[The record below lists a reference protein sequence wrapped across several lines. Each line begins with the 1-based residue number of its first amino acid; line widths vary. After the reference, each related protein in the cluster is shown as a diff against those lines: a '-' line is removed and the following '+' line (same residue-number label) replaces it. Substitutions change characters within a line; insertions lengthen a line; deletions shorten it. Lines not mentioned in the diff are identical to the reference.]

1 MKKNKYIFIII
12 GLGLLIYFNSLFNN
26 FVWDDEE
33 QILNNQLIHSV
44 RNVSI
49 FFKGG
54 TFNTGGSGN
63 MMGVYYKPIMS
74 ICFSILYSLFGPRPF
89 FFHSFQL
96 IIHMI
101 NTILI
106 FYVLKKLFDNKPIA
120 FLMSLIFLVHPIN
133 TESVVYISALQD
145 VLFFFFGMLAFLIVI
160 YKDRLRFP
168 EFAFIFFCL
177 LLSLLSKETGIIFLP
192 IIFCYLFLFNKK
204 QLLLFVNIFIFL
216 ICTYS
221 ILRFGLANVGLTKFG
236 ISPISR
242 ANLITRAITVPK
254 IVFFYLKTFL
264 FPKNLSILQ
273 HWLVKKISFQDFYLP
288 FMFDLTI
295 FLFALFF
302 YIKSRS
308 KTFLFF
314 MLWLIFAL
322 SLHLHI
328 FPLDMTVAERWFY
341 LPMVGMLGIIGI
353 VIQELK
359 IKNKNDVLKIKI
371 FLIFII
377 LILSLRTFLRTFDW
391 RNGLILYGHDIKIT
405 HDTFDLEN
413 NYGVELFRNNRIKE
427 SKKYFE
433 NSTRLAPYWW
443 INWNNLGAAAEQEG
457 NLIYAE
463 KYYTNAI
470 KNGDYYLAYQNYI
483 RILVKE
489 NRITE
494 AKNFLTKVALI
505 KFPQNPELIRLY
517 NLIQN

>member
-44 RNVSI
+44 RNVSL

-63 MMGVYYKPIMS
+63 MMGIYYKPIMS

-96 IIHMI
+96 IIHII
-101 NTILI
+101 NTVLV
-106 FYVLKKLFDNKPIA
+106 FYILKKLINNKPIA
-120 FLMSLIFLVHPIN
+120 FFMSLLFLVHPIN

-145 VLFFFFGMLAFLIVI
+145 VLFFFFGMLAFLIVV
-160 YKDRLRFP
+160 YKDKLRFP

-177 LLSLLSKETGIIFLP
+177 FLSLLSKETGIIFLP
-192 IIFCYLFLFNKK
+192 IIFFYLFLFNKK
-204 QLLLFVNIFIFL
+204 QLLLLLNIFIFL
-216 ICTYS
+216 IGTYF

-242 ANLITRAITVPK
+242 ANLATRLITIPKVIT
-254 IVFFYLKTFL
+254 FYLKTFF

-273 HWLVKKISFQDFYLP
+273 HWLVKQINFLDFYIP
-288 FMFDLTI
+288 FAFNII
-295 FLFALFF
+295 FLILVLFF
-302 YIKSRS
+302 YIKNHS

-314 MLWLIFAL
+314 LLWLIFGL

-341 LPMVGMLGIIGI
+341 LPMVGILGILGV
-353 VIQELK
+353 VIQNLK
-359 IKNKNDVLKIKI
+359 FKI
-371 FLIFII
+371 FNLKLI
-377 LILSLRTFLRTFDW
+377 LILIIITLSIRTFMRTFDW
-391 RNGLILYGHDIKIT
+391 RNGFTLYGHDIKIT
-405 HDTFDLEN
+405 RGAFDLEN
-413 NYGVELFRNNRIKE
+413 NYGVELFRNNHIKE
-427 SKKYFE
+427 SRKYFE

-443 INWNNLGAAAEQEG
+443 VNWNNLGAAVEQEN
-457 NLIYAE
+457 NLTLAK
-463 KYYTNAI
+463 KYYMNSM
-470 KNGDYYLAYQNYI
+470 KNGDYYLAYQNYV
-483 RILVKE
+483 RILIKE
-489 NRITE
+489 NRTTE
-494 AKNFLTKVALI
+494 AKNFLTKVALV
-505 KFPQNPELIRLY
+505 KFPQNPELIRFY
-517 NLIQN
+517 NLIQKN